1 MSANVVHDAENSR
14 YEIFLDQ
21 ERVGL
26 MDYVLADDEIRLTH
40 TEVDPI
46 HQGKNLAAIL
56 LRESLADIR
65 STATHKVVPICSY
78 TVRYMEKHP
87 DTHDLLKDSIEQAV
101 ASCRWPGAN

>member
-26 MDYVLADDEIRLTH
+26 MDYVLADDEIHLTH

-56 LRESLADIR
+56 LSESLADIR

-87 DTHDLLKDSIEQAV
+87 DTHDLLKGSIEEAV